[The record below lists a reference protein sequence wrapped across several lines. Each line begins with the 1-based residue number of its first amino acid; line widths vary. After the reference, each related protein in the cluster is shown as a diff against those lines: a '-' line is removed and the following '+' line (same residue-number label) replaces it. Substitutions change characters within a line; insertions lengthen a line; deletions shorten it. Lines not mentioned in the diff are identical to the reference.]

1 VRLSP
6 NHEEEHVMERQQEHT
21 RRNTQSD
28 NKYSP
33 STPSLRHSTS
43 VQNEEEKQQ
52 DTEAHASMAQSHALS
67 GEDHTRVAELAYAL
81 YEQHGREDGHDLED
95 WFNAEQRIMKQGR
108 SGRSFDEVW

>member
-1 VRLSP
+1 
-6 NHEEEHVMERQQEHT
+6 MERQQEHT

-43 VQNEEEKQQ
+43 LQNEEEKQQ
-52 DTEAHASMAQSHALS
+52 DAEAHASMAQSQALS
-67 GEDHTRVAELAYAL
+67 GEDHTRVAGLAYAL
-81 YEQHGREDGHDLED
+81 YEQRGRTDGHDLED